1 VSLLVILVSHSSL
14 IPYLIE
20 KLKKMCWV
28 FFCMFYLWW
37 LFPFPL
43 ALSKGELFG
52 RVGKDLLLL
61 CQPESS
67 QKTGMSNKKNTH
79 PIVNDL

>member
-1 VSLLVILVSHSSL
+1 
-14 IPYLIE
+14 
-20 KLKKMCWV
+20 
-28 FFCMFYLWW
+28 MFYLWW